1 MVYWWLLVFKPEKE
15 TQISLSRQ
23 LMSVVLFAKF
33 VMYLLSWYLLIDT
46 VSQNQITSS
55 LSQPVFVVFSPG
67 ATGLEARAGTLG
79 AEGAAALGKGEP
91 FFFDSFP
98 LSTSLLCC
106 FSVFFLLFFLLLC
119 FFAFLFFLFLCI
131 FAFLLFCFS
140 VFCSLL
146 CIFLCFRS
154 FVFRP
159 ASLLFCLIT
168 SAATTTW
175 RTAPAAQTTRTSN
188 TKGRTRTTK
197 TIKTTGTTR
206 TTRETRETRTT
217 TTAKEEH
224 NRSCLCVPWG
234 GRSAPLF
241 LFWTKPY
248 QGICMSIEHNLNMLS
263 RLKRDIEIIEVCTI
277 CRLGSALTGYLAD
290 RAGGI
295 IRSVFYTGS
304 QSSRV
309 CRIHGP
315 QENLGNHKWGP
326 FANNAWEYTY
336 YTCIFGYI
344 NWWKGSLLTCI
355 TRCPAMQ
362 VGELEIGQ
370 VKSHF
375 RIPLNGVAPTPR

>member
-1 MVYWWLLVFKPEKE
+1 M
-15 TQISLSRQ
+15 
-23 LMSVVLFAKF
+23 
-33 VMYLLSWYLLIDT
+33 
-46 VSQNQITSS
+46 
-55 LSQPVFVVFSPG
+55 
-67 ATGLEARAGTLG
+67 
-79 AEGAAALGKGEP
+79 
-91 FFFDSFP
+91 
-98 LSTSLLCC
+98 
-106 FSVFFLLFFLLLC
+106 
-119 FFAFLFFLFLCI
+119 FLCI
-131 FAFLLFCFS
+131 FAFLFFCPS

-241 LFWTKPY
+241 LFWIKPY

-295 IRSVFYTGS
+295 IGGRIGDRSGEVTFSDPIEWGCSYPTIERTTTKEKCRLSNSTNPFCWWVS
-304 QSSRV
+304 QFLIFETQFLLFKHHFCWSTRHFCRWKHAV
-309 CRIHGP
+309 CRWSANFAEPGGDVLRSHGRKHL
-315 QENLGNHKWGP
+315 EEGEGLGRAAGDRRRWLVMAGDGWWWLV
-326 FANNAWEYTY
+326 ANWADRIYGQISWDF
-336 YTCIFGYI
+336 CQQ
-344 NWWKGSLLTCI
+344 NW
-355 TRCPAMQ
+355 
-362 VGELEIGQ
+362 VYD
-370 VKSHF
+370 
-375 RIPLNGVAPTPR
+375 